1 MLKRHD
7 KRAIFSWAMYDWA
20 NSAFATTV
28 MAGFFP
34 LFFKQFWS
42 IGADPTVSTARLGL
56 ANSLAGIAV
65 ALCAPVLGAIADRGS
80 SRKKFLLFFAVMGV
94 VMTLGLYLVSK
105 GNWPAAVILYVFA
118 TIGFSG
124 GNIFYDAL
132 IVAVAPEKKM
142 DVVSSLGFALGYLGG
157 GILFAVNVW
166 MTLSPATFGFSGPGE
181 AVQFSFLTVG
191 IWWAVFSVPL
201 FLFVREPRGM
211 KPASSNHM
219 VRAGLNELRHTF
231 QEIRHLK
238 TIFLFLLA
246 YWLYIDGVDTI
257 IRMAVDYGISIGLE
271 SNDLIVALLITQFV
285 GFPSA
290 IGFGFLGEKFGAK
303 RAIFA
308 AIAVYLFVTG
318 WAPFMETSREFYIM
332 AMTVGLVQG
341 GIQALSRSFYARIIP
356 AEKSAEYF
364 GFYNM
369 IGKFSAIIGPGLMG
383 CVGLLVRSIGY
394 SSNTASRISI
404 TAISLFFV
412 AGGVLLFFVSQE
424 RGRQELQYISGSK
437 T

>member
-1 MLKRHD
+1 MQHSDRK
-7 KRAIFSWAMYDWA
+7 AIFGWAMYDWA

-34 LFFKQFWS
+34 IFFKQFWS
-42 IGADPTVSTARLGL
+42 IGADPTLSTARLGL
-56 ANSLAGIAV
+56 ANSMAGIAV
-65 ALCAPVLGAIADRGS
+65 ALCAPVLGAIADKGS
-80 SRKKFLLFFAVMGV
+80 SKKKFLLFFAFMGV
-94 VMTLGLYLVSK
+94 VMTLSLYTVSK
-105 GNWPAAVILYVFA
+105 GNWPAAVLLYVFA

-132 IVAVAPEKKM
+132 IMAVAPERKM
-142 DVVSSLGFALGYLGG
+142 DVVSALGFSLGYLGG
-157 GILFAVNVW
+157 GILFALNVW
-166 MTLSPATFGFSGPGE
+166 MTLSPATFGFAGPGE

-191 IWWAVFSVPL
+191 IWWAVFSIPL
-201 FLFVREPRGM
+201 FLFVREPPGT
-211 KPASSNHM
+211 KPASGLNM
-219 VRAGLNELRHTF
+219 VRAGFNELKNTF
-231 QEIRHLK
+231 QKVRRLK

-290 IGFGFLGEKFGAK
+290 IGFGFLGNRIGAK

-308 AIAVYLFVTG
+308 AIAVYLFVTV

-341 GIQALSRSFYARIIP
+341 GIQALSRSFYAKIIP

-369 IGKFSAIIGPGLMG
+369 IGKFSAIIGPGFMG
-383 CVGLLVRSIGY
+383 GVGLAARSMGY
-394 SSNTASRISI
+394 SSNMASRISI
-404 TAISLFFV
+404 TAVSLFFL
-412 AGGVLLFFVSQE
+412 AGGVLLFFVNQE
-424 RGRQELQYISGSK
+424 KGKQELTYVSGIHA
-437 T
+437 

>member
-1 MLKRHD
+1 MQHTNRK
-7 KRAIFSWAMYDWA
+7 AIFGWAMYDWA

-42 IGADPTVSTARLGL
+42 IGADPTLSTARLGL

-65 ALCAPVLGAIADRGS
+65 ALCAPVLGAIADKGS
-80 SRKKFLLFFAVMGV
+80 SRKNFLLFFAFMGV
-94 VMTLGLYLVSK
+94 VMTVSLYTVSK
-105 GNWPAAVILYVFA
+105 GNWTAAVFFYVFA
-118 TIGFSG
+118 TIGFAG

-132 IVAVAPEKKM
+132 IMAVAPEKKM
-142 DVVSSLGFALGYLGG
+142 DVVSALGFSLGYLGG
-157 GILFAVNVW
+157 GILFALNVW
-166 MTLSPATFGFSGPGE
+166 MTLSPATFGFAGPGE

-191 IWWAVFSVPL
+191 IWWAAFSIPL
-201 FLFVREPRGM
+201 FLFVKEPPGT
-211 KPASSNHM
+211 KPAP
-219 VRAGLNELRHTF
+219 GLNTVQAGFKELKNTF
-231 QEIRHLK
+231 RNVRRLK

-290 IGFGFLGEKFGAK
+290 IGFGFLGNRIGAR

-308 AIAVYLFVTG
+308 AIAVYLFVTL

-332 AMTVGLVQG
+332 AMIVGLVQG

-369 IGKFSAIIGPGLMG
+369 IGKFSTIIGPGFMG
-383 CVGLLVRSIGY
+383 GVGLLIKSMGY
-394 SSNTASRISI
+394 SSNAASRISI
-404 TAISLFFV
+404 TAVSLFFV
-412 AGGVLLFFVSQE
+412 AGGILLFFVNQE
-424 RGRQELQYISGSK
+424 RGRQELHYVSAPK
-437 T
+437 A

>member
-1 MLKRHD
+1 MQHTDNK
-7 KRAIFSWAMYDWA
+7 AIFGWAMYDWA

-34 LFFKQFWS
+34 IFFKQFWS
-42 IGADPTVSTARLGL
+42 IGADPTLSTARLGL

-65 ALCAPVLGAIADRGS
+65 ALCAPVLGAIADKGS
-80 SRKKFLLFFAVMGV
+80 SRKKFLLFFAFMGV
-94 VMTLGLYLVSK
+94 VMTVSLHTVSK
-105 GNWPAAVILYVFA
+105 GNWTAAVLLYVFA
-118 TIGFSG
+118 TIGFAG

-142 DVVSSLGFALGYLGG
+142 DVVSALGFSLGYLGG
-157 GILFAVNVW
+157 GVLFALNVW
-166 MTLSPATFGFSGPGE
+166 MTLSPPTFGFSGPRE

-191 IWWAVFSVPL
+191 IWWAAFSIPL
-201 FLFVREPRGM
+201 FLFVKEPPGT
-211 KPASSNHM
+211 KQAS
-219 VRAGLNELRHTF
+219 GLNTVQAGFKELKDTF
-231 QEIRHLK
+231 RKVRRLK
-238 TIFLFLLA
+238 TLFLFLLA

-290 IGFGFLGEKFGAK
+290 IGFGFLGNKIGAK

-308 AIAVYLFVTG
+308 AIAVYLFVTL
-318 WAPFMETSREFYIM
+318 WAPFMETSQEFYIM

-356 AEKSAEYF
+356 SEKSAEYF

-369 IGKFSAIIGPGLMG
+369 IGKFSTIIGPGFMG
-383 CVGLLVRSIGY
+383 CVGLLIKSMGY

-404 TAISLFFV
+404 TAVSLFFV
-412 AGGVLLFFVSQE
+412 AGGILLFFVNQE
-424 RGRQELQYISGSK
+424 KARRELK
-437 T
+437 DM

>member
-1 MLKRHD
+1 MQHTD
-7 KRAIFSWAMYDWA
+7 KKAIFGWAMYDWA

-34 LFFKQFWS
+34 IFFKQFWS
-42 IGADPTVSTARLGL
+42 IGADPTLSTARLGL

-65 ALCAPVLGAIADRGS
+65 ALCAPVLGAIADKGS
-80 SRKKFLLFFAVMGV
+80 SRKKFLLFFAFMGV
-94 VMTLGLYLVSK
+94 VMTVSLYTVSK
-105 GNWPAAVILYVFA
+105 GNWTAAVLFYVLA
-118 TIGFSG
+118 TIGFAG

-142 DVVSSLGFALGYLGG
+142 DVVSALGFSLGYLGG
-157 GILFAVNVW
+157 GVLFALNVW
-166 MTLSPATFGFSGPGE
+166 MTLSPATFGFSSAGQ
-181 AVQFSFLTVG
+181 AVQVSFLTVG
-191 IWWAVFSVPL
+191 AWWAAFSIPL
-201 FLFVREPRGM
+201 FLFVKEPAGT
-211 KPASSNHM
+211 KPAS
-219 VRAGLNELRHTF
+219 GLNTVQAGFKELMDTF
-231 QEIRHLK
+231 RKVRRLK
-238 TIFLFLLA
+238 TLFLFLLA

-290 IGFGFLGEKFGAK
+290 IGFGFLGNRIGAK

-308 AIAVYLFVTG
+308 AIAVYLFVTL

-332 AMTVGLVQG
+332 AVTVGLVQG

-356 AEKSAEYF
+356 SEKSAEYF

-369 IGKFSAIIGPGLMG
+369 IGKFSTIIGPGFMG
-383 CVGLLVRSIGY
+383 CVGLLIKSMGY

-404 TAISLFFV
+404 TAVSLFFV
-412 AGGVLLFFVSQE
+412 AGGILLFFVNQE
-424 RGRQELQYISGSK
+424 KARRELK
-437 T
+437 DM

>member
-1 MLKRHD
+1 MQHTD
-7 KRAIFSWAMYDWA
+7 KKAIFGWAMYDWA

-34 LFFKQFWS
+34 IFFKQFWS
-42 IGADPTVSTARLGL
+42 IGADPTLSTARLGL

-65 ALCAPVLGAIADRGS
+65 ALCAPVLGAIADKGS
-80 SRKKFLLFFAVMGV
+80 SRKKFLLFFAFMGV
-94 VMTLGLYLVSK
+94 VMTVSLYTVSK
-105 GNWPAAVILYVFA
+105 GNWTAAVLFYVLA
-118 TIGFSG
+118 TIGFAG

-132 IVAVAPEKKM
+132 IMAVAPEKKM
-142 DVVSSLGFALGYLGG
+142 DVVSALGFSLGYLGG
-157 GILFAVNVW
+157 GVLFALNVW
-166 MTLSPATFGFSGPGE
+166 MTLSPATFGFSGAGE

-191 IWWAVFSVPL
+191 IWWAAFSIPL
-201 FLFVREPRGM
+201 FLFVKEPPGT
-211 KPASSNHM
+211 KPPSGLNT
-219 VRAGLNELRHTF
+219 VRAGFKELKDTF
-231 QEIRHLK
+231 RNVRRLK

-290 IGFGFLGEKFGAK
+290 IGFGFLGNRIGAR

-308 AIAVYLFVTG
+308 AIAVYLFVTL

-356 AEKSAEYF
+356 SEKSAEYF

-369 IGKFSAIIGPGLMG
+369 IGKFSTIIGPGFMG
-383 CVGLLVRSIGY
+383 GVGLLIKSMGY
-394 SSNTASRISI
+394 SSNAASRISI
-404 TAISLFFV
+404 TAVSLFFV
-412 AGGVLLFFVSQE
+412 AGGILLFFVNQE
-424 RGRQELQYISGSK
+424 RGRQELHYVSDPK
-437 T
+437 A